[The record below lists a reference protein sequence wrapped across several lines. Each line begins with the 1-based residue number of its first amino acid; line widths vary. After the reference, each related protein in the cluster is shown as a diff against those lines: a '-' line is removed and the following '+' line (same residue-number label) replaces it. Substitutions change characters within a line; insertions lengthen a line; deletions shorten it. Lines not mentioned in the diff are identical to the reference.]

1 MQRLTRRSALGFI
14 GASAASA
21 AGWVSSAGAA
31 QNDARG
37 NKKKAAKK
45 AKAAA
50 PEISYPPVLPGGKDV
65 VSDSSDK
72 FLEPPTT
79 LQGGVTIAKTPPT
92 VDFAYFPGQ
101 DYEGKPWSNWGDS
114 TAVEG
119 KYYTAIGDHLAPA
132 GNAFVFEYDAAAKSF
147 RKLLDLKSL
156 LNRPEG
162 HYSPS
167 KFHSRVD
174 LGSDGWLYCSTHRG
188 STRVTT
194 DEYHY
199 TGDWIVRCNAKT
211 GESEIVVHAP
221 VPKHCIPNGTLDPDR
236 LIFYGGTAPG
246 EGKDGEGIQFFAYD
260 CKNGKLLYAGPDGP
274 SRYMILA
281 RSTGRVYYV
290 PGKGDSPL
298 MRFDPTSD
306 KAPVKIDGEIGIR
319 AATRETPQG
328 IVYTVSQGQGA
339 GAESTIY
346 AFHTKTEK
354 IETLGPAAAG
364 SQQYVAAV
372 SADPTG
378 RYLYYVPGAHGGSER
393 DGAAVIQFDTQER
406 RRKVIAFL
414 HPFYE
419 GKYGLIPKGTYG
431 LAVDAAGDNLY
442 ITWNVSRGSRAWDCC
457 GLTVVHVPASE
468 REV

>member
-1 MQRLTRRSALGFI
+1 MTRVTRRQAIAAL
-14 GASAASA
+14 GASAATA
-21 AGWVSSAGAA
+21 AGFLSA
-31 QNDARG
+31 QDKRDAKG
-37 NKKKAAKK
+37 K
-45 AKAAA
+45 AKPKKTKATE
-50 PEISYPPVLPGGKDV
+50 PEISFPPELP
-65 VSDSSDK
+65 DSKTSVTDTPDE
-72 FLEPPTT
+72 FLKAPDN
-79 LQGGVTIAKTPPT
+79 LRQGVTIAKSPPT

-114 TAVEG
+114 TAVTG

-132 GNAFVFEYDAAAKSF
+132 GNALVFEYDAAGKSF

-162 HYSPS
+162 HYSPA

-188 STRVTT
+188 SPRVTN
-194 DEYHY
+194 DQYHY
-199 TGDWIVRCNAKT
+199 TGDWIVRCHPKT
-211 GESEIVVHAP
+211 GAAEIVVQAP

-246 EGKDGEGIQFFAYD
+246 EGEDGEGVQFFAYD
-260 CKNGKLLYAGPDGP
+260 CKSRKLLYSGPDGP
-274 SRYMILA
+274 ARYMILA
-281 RSTGRVYYV
+281 RSTGRVYFT

-298 MRFDPTSD
+298 MRFDPATG
-306 KAPVKIDGEIGIR
+306 KAPQKIEGEIGIR

-339 GAESTIY
+339 GAEASIY
-346 AFHTKTEK
+346 AFDARTEK
-354 IETLGPAAAG
+354 IEKLGPAAVA
-364 SQQYVAAV
+364 SNQYVAAV

-393 DGAAVIQFDTQER
+393 DNSAVVQFDTKTR
-406 RRKVIAFL
+406 TRKVIAFL
-414 HPFYE
+414 HPFYQQ
-419 GKYGLIPKGTYG
+419 KYGLIPKGTY
-431 LAVDAAGDNLY
+431 AVCCDPEGDKLY

-457 GLTVVHVPASE
+457 GVTALHIPASE
-468 REV
+468 RPA